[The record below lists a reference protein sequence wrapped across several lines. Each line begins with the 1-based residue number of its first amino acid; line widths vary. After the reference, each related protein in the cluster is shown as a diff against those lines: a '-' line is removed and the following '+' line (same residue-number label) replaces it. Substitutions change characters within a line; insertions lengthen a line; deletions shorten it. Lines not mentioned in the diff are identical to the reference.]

1 MQDFCPHRNICCLS
15 GAHNRWGTPLPQPRC
30 APCLNRANLVELR
43 LIMHPWLQDATA
55 YITGGSS
62 GIGLAIAHE
71 LRRHG
76 ASLVLIARNRQRLDE
91 AQRELLTTTAP
102 VSRRAPDSR
111 QPMVDIVVA
120 DVTDSRQLQQ
130 TLREAVARISP
141 PDILVN
147 CAGMAHPGYFEQLD
161 LHVLHQTMQVNLYGA
176 WSATQTLLPYLRQRG
191 GRIVNVASL
200 AGLIG
205 SFGYSAYAAS
215 KFALVGFSEALR
227 NELKPDGVSVSLLC
241 PSDTDTPQLHQENR
255 IKPHETAALSGNGPT
270 LQAGQVARDFLRGLR
285 RRRFLI
291 IAGRSAR
298 MVYLIKRL
306 APSILYRLMDGVVAK
321 SRRRAQT
328 HTALIGEQ

>member
-1 MQDFCPHRNICCLS
+1 
-15 GAHNRWGTPLPQPRC
+15 
-30 APCLNRANLVELR
+30 
-43 LIMHPWLQDATA
+43 MHSWLQDATA

-91 AQRELLTTTAP
+91 AQRRLLSATAP
-102 VSRRAPDSR
+102 ASRSAPGSR
-111 QPMVDIVVA
+111 QPVVDIVVA

-130 TLREAVARISP
+130 TLSEAVAQIGP

-147 CAGMAHPGYFEQLD
+147 CAGMAHPGYFQQLD
-161 LHVLHQTMQVNLYGA
+161 HHVLDQTMQVNLYGA
-176 WSATQTLLPYLRQRG
+176 WNATQTLLPYLRQRG

-227 NELKPDGVSVSLLC
+227 NELKPDGISVSVLC
-241 PSDTDTPQLHQENR
+241 PSDTDTPQLQQENR
-255 IKPHETAALSGNGPT
+255 IKPRESAALSGRAPA
-270 LQAGQVARDFLRGLR
+270 LQADQVARDCLRGLR

-306 APSILYRLMDGVVAK
+306 APSVLYRLMDGVVAK
-321 SRRRAQT
+321 SRGRAQT
-328 HTALIGEQ
+328 QTARIGEQ

>member
-1 MQDFCPHRNICCLS
+1 
-15 GAHNRWGTPLPQPRC
+15 
-30 APCLNRANLVELR
+30 
-43 LIMHPWLQDATA
+43 MHSWIQDATA

-76 ASLVLIARNRQRLDE
+76 ASLVLIARNRQRLGE
-91 AQRELLTTTAP
+91 AQRELLSITPAVARSAP
-102 VSRRAPDSR
+102 GNRLPV
-111 QPMVDIVVA
+111 VEIVEA
-120 DVTDSRQLQQ
+120 DVTDSQQLQQ
-130 TLREAVARISP
+130 GLSEAVARIGP

-147 CAGMAHPGYFEQLD
+147 CAGMTHPGYFQELD
-161 LHVLHQTMQVNLYGA
+161 DQVLEQTMRVNFYGA
-176 WSATQTLLPYLRQRG
+176 WSATQTLLPHLRQRG

-241 PSDTDTPQLHQENR
+241 PSDTDTPQLRQENR
-255 IKPHETAALSGNGPT
+255 TKPRELAALSGRGPA
-270 LQAGQVARDFLRGLR
+270 LQADRVARDCLRGLQ

-306 APSILYRLMDGVVAK
+306 APSVLYRLMDGVVAK
-321 SRRRAQT
+321 SRRRAQA
-328 HTALIGEQ
+328 HTQHA